1 MPAAVRTRRTQKE
14 RRDETRRAV
23 LDATVACLTELGYA
37 GTSTIEVQR
46 RAGVSRGALL
56 HHFPSKTGL
65 LVEAVRHL
73 AWLRGRDLRRRMS
86 DLPDGGD
93 RIGDAIEL
101 LWECFS
107 GPLFYVTMELR
118 TAARSDAKLRAP
130 LAEAEREVRG
140 FILLQFREIFG
151 ARAAGKPG
159 FEDALD
165 ITIQFMIGAA
175 MTRLLHQDPERVAEL
190 VTRWKRLFPVL
201 LEQTG
206 AERRGRA

>member
-1 MPAAVRTRRTQKE
+1 MPPAVVRARRTQKE

-46 RAGVSRGALL
+46 RAEVSRGALL
-56 HHFPSKTGL
+56 HHFPSKAGL
-65 LVEAVRHL
+65 MVEAVRHL
-73 AWLRGRDLRRRMS
+73 AWLRGRDLRRRMG
-86 DLPDGGD
+86 DLPERGD
-93 RIGDAIEL
+93 RIGAAIDL

-118 TAARSDAKLRAP
+118 TAARSDAELRAP

-140 FILLQFREIFG
+140 FIGMQFREVFG
-151 ARAAGKPG
+151 ARVADKPG

-165 ITIQFMIGAA
+165 TTIQFMIGAA
-175 MTRLLHQDPERVAEL
+175 MTRLLHNDPERVAAL
-190 VTRWKRLFPVL
+190 MARWKRIFPVL
-201 LEQTG
+201 IEQ
-206 AERRGRA
+206 RG